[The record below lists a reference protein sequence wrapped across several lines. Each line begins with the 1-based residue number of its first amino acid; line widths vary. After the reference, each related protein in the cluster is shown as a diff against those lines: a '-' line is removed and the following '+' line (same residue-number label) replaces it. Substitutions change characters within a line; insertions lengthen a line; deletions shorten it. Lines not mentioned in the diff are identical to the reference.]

1 MSRFS
6 ARSRKPGHGSALEV
20 PMTTDTKIDK
30 DNRVIHKTE
39 TGEMFTERSITWV
52 RELSLALKFHEGYN
66 ILMDL
71 RETETRPEMLDLMA
85 IASEC
90 AKLKS
95 DFNSKIA
102 FLIPNTEE
110 RVKFAKL
117 FKACMEAQGF
127 RFKQFFDHGT
137 AMDWLTK
144 AP

>member
-1 MSRFS
+1 MPERGSR
-6 ARSRKPGHGSALEV
+6 LEV
-20 PMTTDTKIDK
+20 QMATDITIDEDQKI
-30 DNRVIHKTE
+30 IHRTE
-39 TGEMFTERSITWV
+39 TGEMYTDRSIAWV
-52 RELSLALKFHEGYN
+52 RELALTLKFQEGYN

-71 RETETRPEMLDLMA
+71 RETETQPEMLDLMA

-110 RVKFAKL
+110 RVKFANL

-127 RFKQFFDHGT
+127 RFKQFFDHAT
-137 AMDWLTK
+137 AMAWLTEQ
-144 AP
+144 P